1 MKAQA
6 LSDDSRMNY
15 MKGKK
20 TLEINPRH
28 PIIKE
33 GRCRLTLSNPSSKR
47 ALFQRL
53 KVGCGESLSNFASN
67 INLRP
72 YIKALRNKATEDPES
87 EEVRSLA
94 TVMFET
100 AMLESG
106 FTFDEPAGFAGRLF
120 NMVRN
125 SMAGAYTRSR

>member
-1 MKAQA
+1 
-6 LSDDSRMNY
+6 

-28 PIIKE
+28 PIIK
-33 GRCRLTLSNPSSKR
+33 
-47 ALFQRL
+47 
-53 KVGCGESLSNFASN
+53 
-67 INLRP
+67 
-72 YIKALRNKATEDPES
+72 ALRLKATEDPES
-87 EEVRSLA
+87 EEVRDLA

-125 SMAGAYTRSR
+125 SMGVAADEEVEAEAVEAEEPEPEEEAAEEEAAEEDAEAEEEAPKDEL